1 MYSDHETLCLDS
13 TFLSNSLSA
22 YFSHLRFIKFILF
35 FCLIHLELLLIYL
48 ALILLQN
55 LTSSCLLQLMRSQN
69 LSMNP
74 MTFAVILIR
83 FLPLFLRNENLHYF
97 QLSPISSIFLLFL
110 LISLNSAQFILSLRN
125 LIVIKM
131 TCVLFL
137 YYLLF
142 LICFSF
148 LN

>member
-22 YFSHLRFIKFILF
+22 YFSHLRFMKFILF
-35 FCLIHLELLLIYL
+35 FCLIHLELSYTLH

>member
-1 MYSDHETLCLDS
+1 MFSDHETLCLDS

-74 MTFAVILIR
+74 MTFAVILIL
-83 FLPLFLRNENLHYF
+83 FLPLFLRNVNLHYF
-97 QLSPISSIFLLFL
+97 QLSPISSIFLLFF

-131 TCVLFL
+131 TCVIID
-137 YYLLF
+137 LF

>member
-1 MYSDHETLCLDS
+1 MFSDHETLCLDS

-74 MTFAVILIR
+74 MTFVVILIL
-83 FLPLFLRNENLHYF
+83 FLPLFLRNVNLYYF
-97 QLSPISSIFLLFL
+97 QLSPISSIFLLLF

-131 TCVLFL
+131 TCVIID
-137 YYLLF
+137 LF

>member
-1 MYSDHETLCLDS
+1 MFSDHETLCLDS

-22 YFSHLRFIKFILF
+22 YFSHLRFMKFILF

-74 MTFAVILIR
+74 MTFVVILIL
-83 FLPLFLRNENLHYF
+83 FLPLFLRNVNLYYF
-97 QLSPISSIFLLFL
+97 QLSPISSIFLLFF

-131 TCVLFL
+131 TCVIID
-137 YYLLF
+137 LF